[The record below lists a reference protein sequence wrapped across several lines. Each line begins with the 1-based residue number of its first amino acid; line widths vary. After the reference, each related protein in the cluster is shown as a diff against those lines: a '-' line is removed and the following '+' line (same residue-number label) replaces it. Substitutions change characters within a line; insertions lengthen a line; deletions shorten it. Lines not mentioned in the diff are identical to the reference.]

1 MQMRAGVYSLNRGSL
16 NRVSSVTFKY
26 FKSIVFIFFQQMG
39 EQHSSLS
46 NYRNPQSIAP
56 PVSIYNKSLYFTTH
70 YIYYLFYLIVLLL
83 FVYYIILFYSFF

>member
-1 MQMRAGVYSLNRGSL
+1 MRAGVYSLNQGSL

-56 PVSIYNKSLYFTTH
+56 PVSIYHCILLPTTFTIYF
-70 YIYYLFYLIVLLL
+70 I
-83 FVYYIILFYSFF
+83 

>member
-56 PVSIYNKSLYFTTH
+56 PVSIYNKSH